1 MVAALVASPLTPI
14 ENLLRSV
21 LDWLHGTVGLP
32 WAWSIIALTVIVRM
46 VLVPLTVKQ
55 IHSMQAL
62 QKHAP
67 EMKEIQKKYKDD
79 RQKQQEELMKFYKEN
94 QINPLASCLPIAAQ
108 LPVFFALY
116 YVLRNLSRHPPGGQ
130 AAVDAGKFS
139 WLHIVP
145 NITDSITA
153 HWSGYVLIF
162 VYIVSQLASTYYM
175 STTMEKSQR
184 ILMLAMPLVFAVF
197 ILHPVG
203 TAVFPTGLLL
213 YWVTTNLW
221 TVGQG
226 LVTRR
231 LVPRTPAPAAKK
243 SSRAGGDDS
252 GNGAKRRS
260 APAPKPAPAAKPK
273 AQQVRKVKRKK
284 KSRR

>member
-1 MVAALVASPLTPI
+1 VILASPLTPI
-14 ENLLRSV
+14 EDLLRHV
-21 LDWLHGTVGLP
+21 LDWLHGSVGLP
-32 WAWSIIALTVIVRM
+32 WAWSIVALTVIVRM

-55 IHSMQAL
+55 IHSMQAM
-62 QKHAP
+62 QRHAP
-67 EMKEIQKKYKDD
+67 QMKEIQKKYKDD
-79 RQKQQEELMKFYKEN
+79 KQKQQEELMKFYREN
-94 QINPLASCLPIAAQ
+94 QINPLASCLPMVAQ

-116 YVLRNLSRHPPGGQ
+116 YVLRDLSRNPPGGQ
-130 AAVDAGKFS
+130 AAVDAGKFA
-139 WLHIVP
+139 WLHVVP
-145 NITDSITA
+145 NITDAITD
-153 HWSGYVLIF
+153 HWSGYVLI
-162 VYIVSQLASTYYM
+162 VIYIISQLASTYYM

-184 ILMLAMPLVFAVF
+184 TIMLAMPLVFAIF

-231 LVPRTPAPAAKK
+231 LVPRTPAPAPKK
-243 SSRAGGDDS
+243 SSRGGDDS
-252 GNGAKRRS
+252 GNGAKRRP
-260 APAPKPAPAAKPK
+260 APPPKPAPAARASSQP
-273 AQQVRKVKRKK
+273 VRKVKRKK

>member
-1 MVAALVASPLTPI
+1 MIVGSPLSPI
-14 ENLLRSV
+14 EDLLRNV
-21 LDWLHGTVGLP
+21 LDWLHVTVGLP
-32 WAWSIIALTVIVRM
+32 WAWSIVALTVIVRM

-55 IHSMQAL
+55 IHSMQSL

-67 EMKEIQKKYKDD
+67 EMKEIQKKYKAD

-94 QINPLASCLPIAAQ
+94 QINPLASCLPIVAQ

-116 YVLRNLSRHPPGGQ
+116 YVLRDLSDHPPGGQ
-130 AAVDAGKFS
+130 AAVESGQFS
-139 WLHIVP
+139 WLHVVP
-145 NITDSITA
+145 NITDSITS
-153 HWSGYVLIF
+153 HWSGYLLI
-162 VYIVSQLASTYYM
+162 VIYILSQLASTYYM

-184 ILMLAMPLVFAVF
+184 IIMLAMPLVFAVF

-203 TAVFPTGLLL
+203 TEVFPTGLLL

-231 LVPRTPAPAAKK
+231 LVPRTPAPSLKK
-243 SSRAGGDDS
+243 SSRGGDDF

-260 APAPKPAPAAKPK
+260 APAPKPAPAAKK
-273 AQQVRKVKRKK
+273 ASNQPVRRVKRKK

>member
-1 MVAALVASPLTPI
+1 MIATVLASPLTPI
-14 ENLLRSV
+14 ENVLRSL

-62 QKHAP
+62 QKHALQ
-67 EMKEIQKKYKDD
+67 MKEIQKKYKDD

-139 WLHIVP
+139 WLHVVP

-153 HWSGYVLIF
+153 HWSGYVLIV

-175 STTMEKSQR
+175 STTMERSQR

-231 LVPRTPAPAAKK
+231 LVPRTPAPTPKR
-243 SSRAGGDDS
+243 SSRGDDS
-252 GNGAKRRS
+252 GNGAKRGS
-260 APAPKPAPAAKPK
+260 APPPKPAPAAKPK

>member
-1 MVAALVASPLTPI
+1 MIAAILASPLTPI
-14 ENLLRSV
+14 ENFLRSV
-21 LDWLHGTVGLP
+21 LDWLHGTAGLP

-62 QKHAP
+62 QRHAP

-116 YVLRNLSRHPPGGQ
+116 YVLRHLSRNPPGGQ

-139 WLHIVP
+139 WLHVVP

-153 HWSGYVLIF
+153 HWSGYVLIV

-184 ILMLAMPLVFAVF
+184 MLMLAMPLVFAVF

-231 LVPRTPAPAAKK
+231 LVPRTPAPTAKR
-243 SSRAGGDDS
+243 SSRSGGDDS

-260 APAPKPAPAAKPK
+260 APPPKPTPAAK
-273 AQQVRKVKRKK
+273 AQVHPVRKVKRKK

>member
-1 MVAALVASPLTPI
+1 MIAALVASPLTPI
-14 ENLLRSV
+14 EDLLRNI
-21 LDWLHGTVGLP
+21 LDWLHFSVGLP
-32 WAWSIIALTVIVRM
+32 WAWSIVALTVIVRV

-55 IHSMQAL
+55 IHSMQSL
-62 QKHAP
+62 QRHAP

-116 YVLRNLSRHPPGGQ
+116 YVLRNLSNHPPGGQ
-130 AAVDAGKFS
+130 AAVDSGQFS
-139 WLHIVP
+139 WLHVVP
-145 NITDSITA
+145 NITDSITS
-153 HWSGYVLIF
+153 HWSGYVLIV
-162 VYIVSQLASTYYM
+162 VYILSQLASTYYM

-226 LVTRR
+226 LITRR
-231 LVPRTPAPAAKK
+231 LVPRTPAPTGKK
-243 SSRAGGDDS
+243 SSRSSGDDS

-260 APAPKPAPAAKPK
+260 APPPKPAPAAK
-273 AQQVRKVKRKK
+273 AQAKPVRKVKRKK

>member
-1 MVAALVASPLTPI
+1 MIAALLASPLTPI
-14 ENLLRSV
+14 EDLLRNV
-21 LDWLHGTVGLP
+21 LDWLHGTIGLP
-32 WAWSIIALTVIVRM
+32 WAWSIVALTVIVRM

-55 IHSMQAL
+55 IHSMQSL
-62 QKHAP
+62 QRHAP

-116 YVLRNLSRHPPGGQ
+116 YVLRNLSNHPPGGQ
-130 AAVDAGKFS
+130 AAVDSGQFS
-139 WLHIVP
+139 WLHVVP
-145 NITDSITA
+145 NITDSITS
-153 HWSGYVLIF
+153 HWSGYVLI
-162 VYIVSQLASTYYM
+162 VIYILSQLASTYYM

-226 LVTRR
+226 LITRR
-231 LVPRTPAPAAKK
+231 LVPRTPAPAPKK
-243 SSRAGGDDS
+243 SSRGGGGES
-252 GNGAKRRS
+252 GNGAKRGS
-260 APAPKPAPAAKPK
+260 APPPKPAPAAKKPT
-273 AQQVRKVKRKK
+273 QQVRKVKRKK

>member
-1 MVAALVASPLTPI
+1 MIAAILASPLTPI
-14 ENLLRSV
+14 ENFLRSV
-21 LDWLHGTVGLP
+21 LDWLHGTAGLP

-62 QKHAP
+62 QRHAP

-116 YVLRNLSRHPPGGQ
+116 YVLRHLSRNPPGGQ

-139 WLHIVP
+139 WLHVVP

-153 HWSGYVLIF
+153 HWSGYVLIV

-184 ILMLAMPLVFAVF
+184 MLMLAMPLVFAVF

-231 LVPRTPAPAAKK
+231 LVPRTPAPKAKK

-260 APAPKPAPAAKPK
+260 APPPKPAPAAK
-273 AQQVRKVKRKK
+273 AQAHPVRKVKRKK

>member
-1 MVAALVASPLTPI
+1 MIAAILASPLTPI
-14 ENLLRSV
+14 ENFLRSV
-21 LDWLHGTVGLP
+21 LDWLHGTAGLP

-62 QKHAP
+62 QRHAP
-67 EMKEIQKKYKDD
+67 EMKEIQKKYKGDKA
-79 RQKQQEELMKFYKEN
+79 KQNEELMKFYKEN

-116 YVLRNLSRHPPGGQ
+116 YVLRHLSRNPPGGQ

-139 WLHIVP
+139 WLHVVP

-153 HWSGYVLIF
+153 HWSGYVLI
-162 VYIVSQLASTYYM
+162 VIYILSQLASTYYM

-184 ILMLAMPLVFAVF
+184 MLMLAMPLVFAVF

-226 LVTRR
+226 LITRR
-231 LVPRTPAPAAKK
+231 LVPRTPAPTGKK
-243 SSRAGGDDS
+243 SSRSGGDDS

-260 APAPKPAPAAKPK
+260 APPPKPAPAAK
-273 AQQVRKVKRKK
+273 AQARPVRKVKRKK

>member
-273 AQQVRKVKRKK
+273 AQQVR
-284 KSRR
+284 

>member
-1 MVAALVASPLTPI
+1 MIVAGILTPL
-14 ENLLRSV
+14 EHLLRHI
-21 LDWLHGTVGLP
+21 LNGLHQIGLP
-32 WAWSIIALTVIVRM
+32 WSWSIVVLTVIVRM
-46 VLVPLTVKQ
+46 LLVPLTVKQ

>member
-1 MVAALVASPLTPI
+1 MILASPLTPI
-14 ENLLRSV
+14 EDLLRSV
-21 LDWLHGTVGLP
+21 LDWLHGSVGLP
-32 WAWSIIALTVIVRM
+32 WAWSIVALTVLVRM

-55 IHSMQAL
+55 IHSMQAM
-62 QKHAP
+62 QAHAP
-67 EMKEIQKKYKDD
+67 QMKEIQKKYKDD
-79 RQKQQEELMKFYKEN
+79 KQKQQEELMKFYREN
-94 QINPLASCLPIAAQ
+94 QINPLASCLPMVAQ

-116 YVLRNLSRHPPGGQ
+116 YVLRDLSNHPPGGQ
-130 AAVDAGKFS
+130 AAVESGAFA
-139 WLHIVP
+139 WLHVVP
-145 NITDSITA
+145 NITDAITD
-153 HWSGYVLIF
+153 HWSGYVLI
-162 VYIVSQLASTYYM
+162 VIYILSQLASTYYM

-184 ILMLAMPLVFAVF
+184 TIMLAMPLVFAIF

-231 LVPRTPAPAAKK
+231 LVPRTPAPAPKK
-243 SSRAGGDDS
+243 SSRGGGDDS
-252 GNGAKRRS
+252 GNGAKRRP
-260 APAPKPAPAAKPK
+260 APPPKPAPASRASSGQP
-273 AQQVRKVKRKK
+273 VRKVKRKK

>member
-1 MVAALVASPLTPI
+1 VILASPLTPI
-14 ENLLRSV
+14 EDLLRNV
-21 LDWLHGTVGLP
+21 LDWLHGSVGLP
-32 WAWSIIALTVIVRM
+32 WAWSIVALTVLVRM

-55 IHSMQAL
+55 IHSMQAM
-62 QKHAP
+62 QRHAP
-67 EMKEIQKKYKDD
+67 QMKEIQKKYKEDK
-79 RQKQQEELMKFYKEN
+79 QKQQEELMKFYREN
-94 QINPLASCLPIAAQ
+94 QINPLASCLPMVAQ

-116 YVLRNLSRHPPGGQ
+116 YVLRDLSRHPPGGQ
-130 AAVDAGKFS
+130 SAVDAGKFA
-139 WLHIVP
+139 WLHVVP
-145 NITDSITA
+145 NITDSITS
-153 HWSGYVLIF
+153 HWSGYVLI
-162 VYIVSQLASTYYM
+162 VIYILSQLASTYYM

-184 ILMLAMPLVFAVF
+184 TIMLAMPLVFAIF

-231 LVPRTPAPAAKK
+231 LVPRTPAPAPKK
-243 SSRAGGDDS
+243 SSRGGGDDS
-252 GNGAKRRS
+252 GNGAKRRP
-260 APAPKPAPAAKPK
+260 APPPKPAPASRASSGQP
-273 AQQVRKVKRKK
+273 VRKVKRKK

>member
-1 MVAALVASPLTPI
+1 
-14 ENLLRSV
+14 
-21 LDWLHGTVGLP
+21 
-32 WAWSIIALTVIVRM
+32 
-46 VLVPLTVKQ
+46 
-55 IHSMQAL
+55 
-62 QKHAP
+62 
-67 EMKEIQKKYKDD
+67 MKESQKKYKDD

-116 YVLRNLSRHPPGGQ
+116 YVLRNLSNHPPGGQ
-130 AAVDAGKFS
+130 AAVDSGQFS
-139 WLHIVP
+139 WLHVVP
-145 NITDSITA
+145 NITDSITS
-153 HWSGYVLIF
+153 HWSGYVLIV
-162 VYIVSQLASTYYM
+162 VYILSQLASTYYM
-175 STTMEKSQR
+175 STTMERSQR

-226 LVTRR
+226 LITRR
-231 LVPRTPAPAAKK
+231 LVPRTPAPTAKK
-243 SSRAGGDDS
+243 SSRSGGDDS
-252 GNGAKRRS
+252 GNGAKRRP
-260 APAPKPAPAAKPK
+260 APAPKPAPAAK
-273 AQQVRKVKRKK
+273 AQAKPVRKVKRKK

>member
-1 MVAALVASPLTPI
+1 MIAAILASPLTPI

-62 QKHAP
+62 QRHAP

-116 YVLRNLSRHPPGGQ
+116 YVLRHLSRNPPGGQ

-139 WLHIVP
+139 WLHVVP
-145 NITDSITA
+145 NITDSITS
-153 HWSGYVLIF
+153 HWSGYVLIV
-162 VYIVSQLASTYYM
+162 VYILSQLASTYYM

-226 LVTRR
+226 LITRR

-243 SSRAGGDDS
+243 SRSDDS

-260 APAPKPAPAAKPK
+260 ASAPKTAPKAKAQAKP
-273 AQQVRKVKRKK
+273 VRKVKRKK